1 MEKRKSQRSQRS
13 SHMLQGLP
21 LRSPPT
27 GGVAVNEE
35 LSLTLARA
43 GVVNEDGERAGEELR
58 GVWALRLVTEAG
70 FAFGSWSGGGAFGL
84 PPPPPSIHF
93 SIKEEIQLLSGL

>member
-1 MEKRKSQRSQRS
+1 
-13 SHMLQGLP
+13 MLQGLP

-58 GVWALRLVTEAG
+58 GV
-70 FAFGSWSGGGAFGL
+70 
-84 PPPPPSIHF
+84 
-93 SIKEEIQLLSGL
+93 